1 MHTALKWNLPV
12 LPDLDLI
19 DMGFDVL
26 ITYLWK
32 CSDIAARGVYWQNT
46 FTARFVQGP
55 SSRPLRV
62 VGNVKPM
69 SGFKVVAM
77 NII

>member
-26 ITYLWK
+26 IPNLWK

-46 FTARFVQGP
+46 FTAALCKVPVPDP
-55 SSRPLRV
+55 SEL
-62 VGNVKPM
+62 
-69 SGFKVVAM
+69 
-77 NII
+77 

>member
-26 ITYLWK
+26 IPNLWK

-46 FTARFVQGP
+46 FTARFV
-55 SSRPLRV
+55 
-62 VGNVKPM
+62 
-69 SGFKVVAM
+69 
-77 NII
+77 